1 MAKMIFE
8 LDDKLEEQFR
18 NTVFD
23 VKGLHK
29 GVIRE
34 SLEEAIQEWMD
45 SRIKSRVKR
54 VKKHE

>member
-8 LDDKLEEQFR
+8 LDNKLEEKFR
-18 NTVFD
+18 KTVAD

-45 SRIKSRVKR
+45 SRIKSK